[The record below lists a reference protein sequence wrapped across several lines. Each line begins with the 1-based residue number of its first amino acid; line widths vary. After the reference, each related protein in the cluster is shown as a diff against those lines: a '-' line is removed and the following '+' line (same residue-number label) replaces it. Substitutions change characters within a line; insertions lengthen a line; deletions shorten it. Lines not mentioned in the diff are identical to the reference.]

1 MLLTVSQSALAH
13 NLQTNG
19 TCHHWQLD
27 SVGADMRSTVLWLH
41 MQLTESCCSY
51 SHLQFVNIQ
60 LLNSHHN
67 YKWPQQN
74 EWQLF
79 TWFGLTPQLQVAT
92 TEWVWQLFTWF
103 GLKGRKYIITAW
115 SNIRR
120 KSAFV
125 TLTLMIQDSG
135 PSNHRTMF
143 RFSKLKLIGLGGMG
157 MVPIRSFVTKTG
169 IGLGGAKQIVNVT
182 I

>member
-1 MLLTVSQSALAH
+1 MVGSTMTMREADRGGRQHSENMLIMTVSAVVPLVMEAVCIPVASRRTPAYQIV
-13 NLQTNG
+13 T
-19 TCHHWQLD
+19 
-27 SVGADMRSTVLWLH
+27 
-41 MQLTESCCSY
+41 LT
-51 SHLQFVNIQ
+51 L
-60 LLNSHHN
+60 
-67 YKWPQQN
+67 
-74 EWQLF
+74 
-79 TWFGLTPQLQVAT
+79 
-92 TEWVWQLFTWF
+92 
-103 GLKGRKYIITAW
+103 
-115 SNIRR
+115 
-120 KSAFV
+120 